1 MNRQRTAEQRYPV
14 RSVSTG
20 CDVSGTVSESSR
32 QLPRGLSQSGLDL
45 RLARVEAWRIPQD
58 NLRFSGESTA
68 FGIGETKAPPTHALL
83 KHAILFL
90 EILNYIQ
97 LMAVY
102 PTCEHQE
109 EHLNRLKQ

>member
-1 MNRQRTAEQRYPV
+1 MTFRERYPSL
-14 RSVSTG
+14 RDNCLEACRKAVSI
-20 CDVSGTVSESSR
+20 S
-32 QLPRGLSQSGLDL
+32 DL
-45 RLARVEAWRIPQD
+45 RASKPGEYPED